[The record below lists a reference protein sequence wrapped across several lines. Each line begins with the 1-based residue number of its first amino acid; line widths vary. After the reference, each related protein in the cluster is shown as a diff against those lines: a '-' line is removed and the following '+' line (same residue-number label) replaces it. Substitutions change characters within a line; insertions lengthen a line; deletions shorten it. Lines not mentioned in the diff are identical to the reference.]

1 MIYPDLAIFAIFES
15 RGQGKTSVLAVLG
28 GPHDQDTVFR
38 KDVRK
43 GLVLV
48 ESHAI
53 FSSLD

>member
-1 MIYPDLAIFAIFES
+1 MIYPDLAIFAIVES